1 MDFEQLIADIGI
13 QNLQLFIGLS
23 MGLVF
28 GVGAALSQFCLRK
41 LVLELLVLKFSSA
54 SYTWLLGLSAAL
66 LFTQLLLQGDA
77 SDISEAQVIRGEAS
91 LSGPIIGGLMFGF
104 GMMLSRGC
112 ASRQIIVLASGNL
125 RPLLT
130 LFAFALSAQLAY
142 GGQLVSFRRG
152 IQDLWR
158 LDQTSS
164 QLPGW
169 LPLAQSYYM
178 LIAFA
183 FAVAVASGVVLIK
196 GRAWPQL
203 LGATIVGLAVA
214 LGWFATS
221 FVAYHSFNSILPQSI
236 TFSAPAAQSV
246 ISVMS
251 LDAPFIRLG
260 AGILLGCLVGSLL
273 VTFVRQD
280 FHLQGFT
287 SQSPMGRYLLAGML
301 MGVGSVLANGC
312 SVGAGLSG
320 TAIMATSSI
329 VTLIC
334 IIIGGLVS
342 ARYSS

>member
-1 MDFEQLIADIGI
+1 MDYEQLIADVGI

-91 LSGPIIGGLMFGF
+91 LSGPIIGGLMFGV
-104 GMMLSRGC
+104 GLMLSRGC

-142 GGQLVSFRRG
+142 GGQLVPFRRA

-158 LDQTSS
+158 LDQTAS
-164 QLPGW
+164 QLIGW
-169 LPLAQSYYM
+169 LPLSQSHYV
-178 LIAFA
+178 LIALA
-183 FAVAVASGVVLIK
+183 ITTTCGVVLIK

>member
-1 MDFEQLIADIGI
+1 MDYEQLIADVGI

-142 GGQLVSFRRG
+142 GGQLVPFRRA

-158 LDQTSS
+158 LDQTAS
-164 QLPGW
+164 QLIGW
-169 LPLAQSYYM
+169 LPLSQSHYV
-178 LIAFA
+178 LIALA
-183 FAVAVASGVVLIK
+183 ITTTCGVVLIK

-214 LGWFATS
+214 
-221 FVAYHSFNSILPQSI
+221 YHSFNSILPQSI
-236 TFSAPAAQSV
+236 TFSAPAAQIV